1 MNGFYDTLGL
11 AAGADRRQGEII
23 KLACLAVGG
32 QGGGVL
38 SNWIEDTAR
47 SQGYA
52 CQATSVAGVAQRTGS
67 TIYYLE
73 MAPMDFG
80 IPVFS
85 LAPSPGDVDIVIGAE
100 IMEAG
105 RAIMRGFVT
114 PDRTTLISSTHRVI
128 TIAEKTVPG
137 DGVIVPEEIHAA
149 AEVAAH
155 RLILADLEKLAL
167 DNGSVISAALFG
179 ALAGSGALPF
189 PRAAFE
195 DAIRSGGKGV
205 NESLRAFAAAYEIA
219 QIGAEP
225 SAAQPDVH
233 EATLTVTGPLRLRAK
248 WESLDAKVL
257 ALPIEIR
264 TMARAGLKAVVD
276 YQSVDYGREYLERL
290 GKIQSYDNVD
300 KDWEL
305 TRVAAKYIARAMC
318 YDDVIRVADLK
329 TRGSRFE
336 RVRREMRPGDKAVI
350 RMTEFMHPRAEEIV
364 GMLPAG
370 IGAYWEANPKRM
382 TLVNRLLSKG
392 RRVRSDSLFGFFT
405 LYLLGGMRRWRLK
418 TLRHSQEQANLNAWL
433 ACVADCSVQNYAL
446 GVEVLRCRR
455 LIKGY
460 SDTHKRGTSKYDRVI
475 GALDGLKGREDAAD
489 WLRRLREAA
498 LQDEKGEALDGA
510 LRTISSFTEP

>member
-1 MNGFYDTLGL
+1 
-11 AAGADRRQGEII
+11 
-23 KLACLAVGG
+23 
-32 QGGGVL
+32 
-38 SNWIEDTAR
+38 
-47 SQGYA
+47 
-52 CQATSVAGVAQRTGS
+52 
-67 TIYYLE
+67 
-73 MAPMDFG
+73 
-80 IPVFS
+80 
-85 LAPSPGDVDIVIGAE
+85 
-100 IMEAG
+100 
-105 RAIMRGFVT
+105 
-114 PDRTTLISSTHRVI
+114 
-128 TIAEKTVPG
+128 
-137 DGVIVPEEIHAA
+137 
-149 AEVAAH
+149 
-155 RLILADLEKLAL
+155 LADLEKLAL